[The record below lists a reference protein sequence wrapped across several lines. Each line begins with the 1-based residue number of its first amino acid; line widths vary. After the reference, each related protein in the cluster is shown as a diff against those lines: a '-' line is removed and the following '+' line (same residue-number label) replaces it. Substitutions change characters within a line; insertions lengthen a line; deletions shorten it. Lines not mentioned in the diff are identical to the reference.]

1 MDKVEFI
8 SAQHVKIE
16 FEMASVLQRGLAYV
30 LDTAIGYVY
39 LIIVML
45 SLIDSVRVAY
55 SDMDVLVGLFIL
67 LVNLP
72 IVLYKPMM
80 EYFFNGQT
88 LGKMAMGIRM
98 VRVNGDRMTIR
109 DIFVRWV
116 MRGEFFWISL
126 VSNPAFIGLIPFISA
141 IDLLVASMTPLRQ
154 RVGDMMVSVIAIR
167 TKPNRTFTLKEVLS
181 RQTEVEYVPT
191 YEKCI
196 TFTDEDMMYLKKVIE
211 QYKKFKEP
219 EVKELLDQVTLKTQ
233 QRLEIDEP
241 ITDQIKFLETVLKDY
256 VQLTR

>member
-45 SLIDSVRVAY
+45 SLIDSVRLAY

-98 VRVNGDRMTIR
+98 AIR

-167 TKPNRTFTLKEVLS
+167 TRPNRTFTLKEVLS

-191 YEKCI
+191 FEKCI

-233 QRLEIDEP
+233 QRLEIEEP
-241 ITDQIKFLETVLKDY
+241 IKDQIKFLETVLKDY

>member
-1 MDKVEFI
+1 MDKVSFI

-30 LDTAIGYVY
+30 IDTAIGYIY

-45 SLIDSVRVAY
+45 SLIDSVRLAY

-72 IVLYKPMM
+72 IVLYKPLM

-88 LGKMAMGIRM
+88 LGRMALGIRM
-98 VRVNGDRMTIR
+98 VRANGDRMTIK

-126 VSNPAFIGLIPFISA
+126 VSNPGFIGLIPFISG
-141 IDLLVASMTPLRQ
+141 IDLLVASMSPLRQ
-154 RVGDMMVSVIAIR
+154 RIGDMMVSVIAIR
-167 TKPNRTFTLKEVLS
+167 TRPNRAYTLKEVLS
-181 RQTEVEYVPT
+181 KQTDAEYVPT

-196 TFTDEDMMYLKKVIE
+196 TFTDEDMIYLKKVIE

-219 EVKELLDQVTLKTQ
+219 EVKELLNQVTVKTQ
-233 QRLEIDEP
+233 QRLEIEEP
-241 ITDQIKFLETVLKDY
+241 ITNPLVFLETVLKDY

>member
-1 MDKVEFI
+1 MDKVSFI

-30 LDTAIGYVY
+30 IDTAIGYIY

-45 SLIDSVRVAY
+45 SLMDSIRLAY
-55 SDMDVLVGLFIL
+55 SDMDVFVGLFIL

-72 IVLYKPMM
+72 IVLYKPLM

-88 LGKMAMGIRM
+88 LGRMALGIRM
-98 VRVNGDRMTIR
+98 VRANGDRMTIK

-126 VSNPAFIGLIPFISA
+126 VSNPGFIGLIPFISG
-141 IDLLVASMTPLRQ
+141 IDLLVASISPLRQ
-154 RVGDMMVSVIAIR
+154 RIGDMMVSVIAIR
-167 TKPNRTFTLKEVLS
+167 TRPNRAYTLKEVLS
-181 RQTEVEYVPT
+181 KQTDAEYVAT

-219 EVKELLDQVTLKTQ
+219 EVKELLNQVTVKTQ
-233 QRLEIDEP
+233 ERLEIEEP
-241 ITDQIKFLETVLKDY
+241 ITNPLVFLETVLKDY

>member
-1 MDKVEFI
+1 MEKVSFI

-16 FEMASVLQRGLAYV
+16 FEMATVLQRGLAYV
-30 LDTAIGYVY
+30 IDTAITYIY
-39 LIIVML
+39 LLIVML
-45 SLIDSVRVAY
+45 SLIDRAMNSFD
-55 SDMDVLVGLFIL
+55 DMDVFMGLFIL
-67 LVNLP
+67 LVNAP
-72 IVLYKPMM
+72 VVLYKPLM

-98 VRVNGDRMTIR
+98 VRVNGDRMTIK

-167 TKPNRTFTLKEVLS
+167 TRPNRAYTLKEVLS
-181 RQTEVEYVPT
+181 KQTEAEYVPT

-196 TFTDEDMMYLKKVIE
+196 TFTDEDMMYLKKVME

-219 EVKELLDQVTLKTQ
+219 EVKELLDQVTVKTQ
-233 QRLEIDEP
+233 QRLEIEEP
-241 ITDQIKFLETVLKDY
+241 ITNQLLFLETVLKDY

>member
-1 MDKVEFI
+1 MEKVSFI

-16 FEMASVLQRGLAYV
+16 FEMASVLQRGLAYII
-30 LDTAIGYVY
+30 DTAIGYIY

-45 SLIDSVRVAY
+45 SLIDSAVKAY
-55 SDMDVLVGLFIL
+55 SELDLLVGLFIL
-67 LVNLP
+67 LINLP
-72 IVLYKPMM
+72 IVLYKPLM

-98 VRVNGDRMTIR
+98 VRVNGDRMTVR

-126 VSNPAFIGLIPFISA
+126 VSNPGFISLIPFISA
-141 IDLLVASMTPLRQ
+141 IDLIVASMTPLRQ
-154 RVGDMMVSVIAIR
+154 RIGDLMVSVIAIR
-167 TKPNRTFTLKEVLS
+167 TRPNRTYTLKEVLS
-181 RQTEVEYVPT
+181 KQSNVEYVPT

-196 TFTDEDMMYLKKVIE
+196 SFTDEDMLYLKKVLE
-211 QYKKFKEP
+211 QYKKYKEP
-219 EVKELLDQVTLKTQ
+219 EVKELLDQVTIKTA
-233 QRLEIDEP
+233 QRLELEEP
-241 ITDQIKFLETVLKDY
+241 ISKQIKFLETVLKDY